1 MAMLACHR
9 VNHNWSP
16 IIFGSTMGKQ
26 CGYITVD
33 EMILLVLLK
42 TMVVHQRF
50 VKHWDLTNKKGGGI
64 GTWLAILWEN
74 STMIL
79 GVSG

>member
-1 MAMLACHR
+1 
-9 VNHNWSP
+9 
-16 IIFGSTMGKQ
+16 MGKQ
-26 CGYITVD
+26 WGYITVN

-64 GTWLAILWEN
+64 GTWLAILREN